1 MIYSEAL
8 KSTDNQNRV
17 DYIASLQ
24 RQGKEPEAL
33 EFIIDM
39 MKLKAQLLEDEQ
51 YDNEPHYG
59 DWLF

>member
-1 MIYSEAL
+1 MNYSEAL
-8 KSTDNQNRV
+8 KSTNNQDRV

-24 RQGKEPEAL
+24 HQGKEPEAL
-33 EFIIDM
+33 DFIIDM

-51 YDNEPHYG
+51 YDNELHYG